1 MAKRLYDG
9 ARVAALRELLSLNQ
23 TEMGE
28 LLGTTQSYISKI
40 ERNDEI
46 PAAAYGAASRG
57 YRLAYLEGV
66 RLDAVKDIMGIVVRI
81 RNSGDN
87 ATADLMLDSF
97 MAWASNMA
105 RTAKQENK

>member
-1 MAKRLYDG
+1 MAKRTYDG
-9 ARVAALRELLSLNQ
+9 AKVAALRELLSLNQ

-46 PAAAYGAASRG
+46 PPAAYGAASRG
-57 YRLAYLEGV
+57 YKMV
-66 RLDAVKDIMGIVVRI
+66 DLDVKIDVLKPIIGIVIRI

-87 ATADLMLDSF
+87 ATADSMLDSF
-97 MAWASNMA
+97 MTWAS
-105 RTAKQENK
+105 KQESK

>member
-9 ARVAALRELLSLNQ
+9 ARVAALRELLNLNQ

-46 PAAAYGAASRG
+46 PPAAYGAALRG
-57 YRLAYLEGV
+57 YRLADLEGL
-66 RLDAVKDIMGIVVRI
+66 RLDALKDVMAIVVRI
-81 RNSGDN
+81 RSSGDN

-97 MAWASNMA
+97 MAWVTNLA